1 MIKGNNLMD
10 LAFFKCTATLL
21 YIVLKKGDIIIT
33 LGNDNAGNFSKCVM
47 LCSEN
52 MILYKFHFL
61 LCISVH
67 LCKCFTII
75 AVLQI

>member
-1 MIKGNNLMD
+1 MIKGHNLMD

-47 LCSEN
+47 LCSVN
-52 MILYKFHFL
+52 MILYKFHF
-61 LCISVH
+61 CCVYQFIYANVS
-67 LCKCFTII
+67 
-75 AVLQI
+75 Q